1 MPRRQGLK
9 GAIQHGAI
17 GTEQDEW
24 SYKVRFDILQVSQS
38 EMVDSEQRSTRRV
51 LESTEQ
57 SIDVQIFTSAMNST
71 GILLDM

>member
-1 MPRRQGLK
+1 M
-9 GAIQHGAI
+9 
-17 GTEQDEW
+17 
-24 SYKVRFDILQVSQS
+24 RFDILQVSQS